1 MTAAGNTVTSRELR
15 KFGLIMAA
23 MITLFFGLLIP
34 WIWGTGVSVW
44 VFVVASAFALVALSV
59 PALLGPVH
67 YVWMKIGLVLGWIN
81 TRIILGL
88 LFFLIFVPLGL
99 LLRLSRDP
107 MRRKIDR
114 SLPTYIERSAQ
125 PAPSHLE
132 RPY

>member
-1 MTAAGNTVTSRELR
+1 MTAASKTITTRELR

-23 MITLFFGLLIP
+23 MISLFFGVLIP
-34 WIWGTGVSVW
+34 WIWSTGISGW
-44 VFVVASAFALVALSV
+44 VFAVAAAFVVVALLA
-59 PALLGPVH
+59 PALLEPVH